1 MNQSSPNTDSGL
13 DMVTGTESKLLLR
26 ALRGEACA
34 RPPIWLMRQAG
45 RYLPEY
51 RATRKKAPSF
61 LDFCYTPELAVE
73 VTLQPIRRFGFDAAI
88 LFSDIMVVPHAL
100 GQKVWFEEGR
110 GPRLDPVAG
119 PGELVRL
126 SMCSLDENLAPV
138 YETVR
143 GIRSELGPETALI
156 GFAGAPWTVASYMVE
171 GGGTR
176 EFAKVKTWAYGDPEG
191 FQKLIE
197 LLVDATTQYLESQ
210 IAAGVE
216 VLQLFDSW
224 AGALTANG
232 MRQWCLDPNAEII
245 RRIKANHPHI
255 PIILFPRG
263 AGLMYRDIAAES
275 GADAVAVDSTVP
287 PAWVRDELQSQV
299 AVQGNLDPI
308 LLVAGGEVLRRSATE
323 ILETL
328 AGGPFVFNL
337 GSGIVPE
344 ADPEHVGELVELVQG
359 WSAR

>member
-1 MNQSSPNTDSGL
+1 
-13 DMVTGTESKLLLR
+13 
-26 ALRGEACA
+26 
-34 RPPIWLMRQAG
+34 MRQAG

-51 RATRKKAPSF
+51 RATRAKAPSF

-100 GQKVWFEEGR
+100 GQHVWFEEGR
-110 GPRLDPVAG
+110 GPRLDPVKSVGDLAA
-119 PGELVRL
+119 L
-126 SMCSLDENLAPV
+126 SLNALDDRLAPV

-176 EFAKVKTWAYGDPEG
+176 EFAKVKSWAYGDPEG
-191 FQKLIE
+191 FQRLID
-197 LLVDATTQYLESQ
+197 LLVDATTQYLKSQ

-224 AGALTANG
+224 AGALTATG
-232 MRQWCLDPNAEII
+232 MRRWCLGPNAEII
-245 RRIKANHPHI
+245 RRIKATHPKI

-263 AGLMYRDIAAES
+263 VGLTYRDIAAES

-287 PAWVRDELQSQV
+287 PVWIRDELQSKV

-308 LLVAGGEVLRRSATE
+308 LLVSGGKALRDSATE
-323 ILETL
+323 IMDAL

-337 GSGIVPE
+337 GSGIVPQ
-344 ADPEHVGELVELVQG
+344 ASPDHVAELIDLVRSWPAQ
-359 WSAR
+359 